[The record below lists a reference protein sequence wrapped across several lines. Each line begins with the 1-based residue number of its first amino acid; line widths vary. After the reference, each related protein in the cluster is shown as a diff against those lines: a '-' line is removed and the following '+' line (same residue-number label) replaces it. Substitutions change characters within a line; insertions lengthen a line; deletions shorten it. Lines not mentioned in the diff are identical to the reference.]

1 MSRVIF
7 IGVVV
12 AVAACV
18 GCLHVKTESVDVEF
32 KSPVPPINTGGS
44 SATDPRTPYADA
56 LERVLQQ
63 QDKVTK
69 ELHRRDWGELVD
81 EAGDWVEYVRVLAGY
96 AGTSHDP
103 ARFRQYCDELLVAT
117 QEVRRAAAAHD
128 AARCQQAIAACDPV
142 LDRLSTTFPTTR
154 SARGVSYANTG
165 SAPRTSSSARHAAS
179 ASVSSSAG
187 SASAS
192 AGIP

>member
-1 MSRVIF
+1 MSRIIF
-7 IGVVV
+7 IGMMV

-18 GCLHVKTESVDVEF
+18 GCVMVKTPDVEVEV
-32 KSPVPPINTGGS
+32 KSPIPPIGN
-44 SATDPRTPYADA
+44 SAQPTDPRTPYADA
-56 LERVLQQ
+56 LERVLRQ
-63 QDKVTK
+63 QDTVTK

-103 ARFRQYCDELLVAT
+103 NRFRQYCDELLTAT

-128 AARCQQAIAACDPV
+128 AARCQQAIAACDPA
-142 LDRLSTTFPTTR
+142 LDKLSTTFPMT
-154 SARGVSYANTG
+154 RGVSYANTG
-165 SAPRTSSSARHAAS
+165 SRPRTASSARPAAS

-187 SASAS
+187 SANAS